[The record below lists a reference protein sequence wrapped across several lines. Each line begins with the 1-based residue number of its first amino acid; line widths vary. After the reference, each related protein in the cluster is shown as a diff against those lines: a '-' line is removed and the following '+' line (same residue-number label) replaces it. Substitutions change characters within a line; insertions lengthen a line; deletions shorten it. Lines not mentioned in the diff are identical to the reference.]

1 MIHSLGLVLVVG
13 IADAANPSTL
23 APALYLAA
31 GATPLRSLVGFITGV
46 FTVNFVAGLVLMLGP
61 GQALLALVPHPGRKA
76 LHLLELGLG
85 GALLVLAAGLWS
97 ARQRVASHVAENR
110 DRVDRSS
117 FLVGSGIMLVELPTA
132 VPYFA
137 VIAAI
142 VASGD
147 HALTQIGLLGIFN
160 AAFIAPLVA
169 MLLVRALANERGG
182 RMLERLRGQLERR
195 MAVII
200 PALVLLIAV
209 VLVAVGARGLIM
221 HQPHP

>member
-1 MIHSLGLVLVVG
+1 MIHLFGLVLIVG
-13 IADAANPSTL
+13 IADSANPSTL

-31 GATPLRSLVGFITGV
+31 GPTPLRGLAGFIMGV
-46 FTVNFVAGLVLMLGP
+46 FSVNLVAGLVLMLGP
-61 GQALLALVPHPGRKA
+61 GQALLALVPHPGREA
-76 LHLLELGLG
+76 RHLLELGLG
-85 GALLVLAAGLWS
+85 VGLLVLAAGLWR

-117 FLVGSGIMLVELPTA
+117 FLVGGGIVLVELPTA

-142 VASGD
+142 VASGS

-182 RMLERLRGQLERR
+182 RMLERLRGQLEQR
-195 MAVII
+195 MGVII

-209 VLVAVGARGLIM
+209 VLVAVGTRGLIT
-221 HQPHP
+221 HRPQP